1 MSDNMSELAAW
12 YSFYAIIGPAA
23 GALIGLQF
31 VVLTLIA
38 EGPQRPAPETGAAFA
53 TPTIVHFS
61 TVLVLSALV
70 GVPWPTITIAATV
83 WTLLG
88 LSGVAY
94 AVITARRMRKQ
105 AHYKPDFEDWSFHC
119 GLPLA
124 AYALL
129 TLSAVAA
136 PAYPRAALFGIGAAS
151 LLLLVVSIHNAWDGV
166 AYQVFVS
173 RRTANLEQRKEE
185 TSEEKTPG

>member
-1 MSDNMSELAAW
+1 MGGKVPELAAW
-12 YSFYAIIGPAA
+12 DSFYGIIGPAA
-23 GALIGLQF
+23 GTLIGLQF

-38 EGPQRPAPETGAAFA
+38 EGPQRPAPEAGAAFA

-61 TVLVLSALV
+61 AVLFLAALMR
-70 GVPWPTITIAATV
+70 VPWPTITIAAAV
-83 WTLLG
+83 WALLG

-94 AVITARRMRKQ
+94 AAIVARRMRKQ
-105 AHYKPDFEDWSFHC
+105 AVYRPDFEDWSFHL

-124 AYALL
+124 AYVLL

-136 PAYPRAALFGIGAAS
+136 PVYARAALFGIGAAS
-151 LLLLVVSIHNAWDGV
+151 LLLLFTGIHNAWDGV

-173 RRTANLEQRKEE
+173 RRNANSERRRDESARNE
-185 TSEEKTPG
+185 TP